1 MPIKIKRNFRL
12 KIVIAVSLLL
22 SVTPLGLSQSQ
33 ALSSGSTY
41 TATMSKPYQP
51 VGTNGGTDDYHCFL
65 IDPKITSNVV
75 MTSIQFIPHFQRF
88 VHHAILFRAGSSDIA
103 ELTKLDN
110 NGAGWPCFGGIG
122 GTGGMNSFLTS
133 PWLSSWVP
141 GRGID
146 VSPAGYGVPFKAG
159 EKIILQVHYNLLQ
172 LPQGLVIHDQ
182 SKIVM
187 HAVSASGSHLKLL
200 SIDLAAAPVELA
212 CPQGVTGPLCD
223 RNKSL
228 QDLASR
234 TSTQSAIESAGLD
247 LLCGQSAFHPTPSTT
262 STCTNTV
269 SQNETVIEA
278 APHMHLLGRSLK
290 IVLNPGSSKQ
300 QVLLNRAHYN
310 FDDQSA
316 TILKRPV
323 VLHKGDKLQVTCT
336 FDPKLRQLLPQLK
349 KLPPRYVTWGEGSSD
364 EMCLGILEV
373 VKS

>member
-1 MPIKIKRNFRL
+1 
-12 KIVIAVSLLL
+12 
-22 SVTPLGLSQSQ
+22 
-33 ALSSGSTY
+33 
-41 TATMSKPYQP
+41 
-51 VGTNGGTDDYHCFL
+51 
-65 IDPKITSNVV
+65 
-75 MTSIQFIPHFQRF
+75 
-88 VHHAILFRAGSSDIA
+88 
-103 ELTKLDN
+103 
-110 NGAGWPCFGGIG
+110 
-122 GTGGMNSFLTS
+122 
-133 PWLSSWVP
+133 
-141 GRGID
+141 
-146 VSPAGYGVPFKAG
+146 
-159 EKIILQVHYNLLQ
+159 
-172 LPQGLVIHDQ
+172 
-182 SKIVM
+182 M